1 MDRTIRLGYSHGSG
15 VISGIFYRLLPVQ
28 ILLMVLSSIN
38 TIIDGLFASNCIS
51 LVAMDATGLFAPVNG
66 VISAIGAVMLG
77 GSQILC
83 GNFMGK
89 NQDEATNGVFS
100 LDMVVIT
107 VLGAILTLTCLFFS
121 SPLASLLGAK
131 GAVADE
137 LALYIWGIS
146 FGFVPMMISTQ
157 LSAFLQM
164 ENEQKR
170 TYIGIAAMMVSNTL
184 FDWLFIVRM
193 DLGMLGLGLASSL
206 SNLVFVF
213 VLLSRYFSGKTSMHF
228 SLKLI
233 AWKQLGKVIYIGLPG
248 AITTFCLSVKWTLY
262 NYLLTNYGGDG
273 ALGAYAAFSS
283 LGAFFF
289 AITAGIGTT
298 TRLLASV
305 YVSERDRTSLIETM
319 KVALIQGGL
328 MVTAF
333 SVLIILCAVPLTRI
347 YYRDAALPV
356 YGLTISLLRI
366 NAISIPLSEISY
378 VIQSYYQCRG
388 RMKIVN
394 AIAIADGLVASGLM
408 ALVLTPPF
416 GAVGL
421 WWSIVANGVI
431 CLGIVIVYSMI
442 VMKRFPRSF
451 TDFIG
456 LEEEFGV
463 PESDRLDMVAFGMD
477 EVMNL
482 SETVITFCTQKGLD
496 PKRAYY
502 AGLCLEEMAGNIVL
516 HGFHKDN
523 KKHAVDMRVVYEEE
537 QLTIRLS
544 DNCRAFNPKERAE
557 IFNPDDITKNIGV
570 RMVARIAKSMQYQH
584 MLGLNVLTMVI

>member
-1 MDRTIRLGYSHGSG
+1 MDRTIRLGYSRGSG
-15 VISGIFYRLLPVQ
+15 VISGIFYKLLPVQ

-51 LVAMDATGLFAPVNG
+51 HVAMDATGLFAPVNG

-83 GNFMGK
+83 GRFMGK
-89 NQDEATNGVFS
+89 NQEHETNGIFTM
-100 LDMVVIT
+100 DMIVIT
-107 VLGAILTLTCLFFS
+107 ILAGILTCGCLFFS
-121 SPLASLLGAK
+121 STLASLLGAK
-131 GAVADE
+131 NAVANE
-137 LALYIWGIS
+137 LALYIRGIS
-146 FGFVPMMISTQ
+146 LGFIPQMICAQ

-170 TYIGIAAMMVSNTL
+170 TYIGIGAMMVSNTL
-184 FDWLFIVRM
+184 FDWLFIVQM

-206 SNLVFVF
+206 SNLVFF
-213 VLLSRYFSGKTSMHF
+213 VVLISRYVSGKTFMHF
-228 SLKLI
+228 SVKSI
-233 AWKQLGKVIYIGLPG
+233 DWRQLGKVIYIGLPG

-262 NYLLTNYGGDG
+262 NYLLTNYGGEG

-319 KVALIQGGL
+319 KVALIQGGII
-328 MVTAF
+328 VTAF
-333 SVLIILCAVPLTRI
+333 SILTILCAEPLTRI
-347 YYRDAALPV
+347 YYREAALPV
-356 YGLTISLLRI
+356 YRLTIALLRI

-394 AIAIADGLVASGLM
+394 AIALADGLIASGLM

-416 GAVGL
+416 GALGL

-431 CLGIVIVYSMI
+431 CLLIILVYSMI

-463 PESDRLDMVAFGMD
+463 PESDRLDMVAFGIE

-482 SETVITFCTQKGLD
+482 SETVIRFCTQKGLD
-496 PKRAYY
+496 EKRAYY

-516 HGFHKDN
+516 HGFNKDT
-523 KKHAVDMRVVYEEE
+523 KKHAVDMRVVYEEDE
-537 QLTIRLS
+537 LVIRLS
-544 DNCRAFNPKERAE
+544 DNCIPFNPKERAE
-557 IFNPDDITKNIGV
+557 IFNPEDITKNIGV
-570 RMVARIAKSMQYQH
+570 RMVGRIAKSMQYQN

>member
-1 MDRTIRLGYSHGSG
+1 MDRTIRLGYNSGSG

-28 ILLMVLSSIN
+28 ILLMVLASIN

-107 VLGAILTLTCLFFS
+107 VLGVMLTCFCLFFS
-121 SPLASLLGAK
+121 TSLASLLGAK
-131 GAVADE
+131 GAVAHE
-137 LALYIWGIS
+137 LSLYIRGIS
-146 FGFVPMMISTQ
+146 LGFIPMMISTQ

-170 TYIGIAAMMVSNTL
+170 TYIGIGAMMVSNTL
-184 FDWLFIVRM
+184 FDWLFIVQL

-206 SNLVFVF
+206 SNLVFVM
-213 VLLSRYFSGKTSMHF
+213 VLLSRYFSGKTAMHF
-228 SLKLI
+228 SLKI
-233 AWKQLGKVIYIGLPG
+233 VAWNQLGRVIYIGLPG

-319 KVALIQGGL
+319 KVALIQGGI

-333 SVLIILCAVPLTRI
+333 SVLIILCAEPLTRI
-347 YYRDAALPV
+347 YYRDAFLPV
-356 YGLTISLLRI
+356 YRLTISLLRI

-408 ALVLTPPF
+408 ALLLTPPF

-431 CLGIVIVYSMI
+431 CLLIIIVYSMI
-442 VMKRFPRSF
+442 VMKRFPLSF

-456 LEEEFGV
+456 LEDEFGV
-463 PESDRLDMVAFGMD
+463 PDCDRLDMVAFGMD

-482 SETVITFCTQKGLD
+482 SEKVIVFCKEKGLD
-496 PKRAYY
+496 PKRSYY

-516 HGFHKDN
+516 HGFHKDK
-523 KKHAVDMRVVYEEE
+523 KKHAVDMRVVYEED

-544 DNCRAFNPKERAE
+544 DNCIAFNPKERAE
-557 IFNPDDITKNIGV
+557 IFNPEDVTKNIGV
-570 RMVARIAKSMQYQH
+570 RMVASIAKSMQYRH

>member
-89 NQDEATNGVFS
+89 NQEEATNGVFS

-121 SPLASLLGAK
+121 SPLALLLGAK

-273 ALGAYAAFSS
+273 ALGAYAAFGS

-356 YGLTISLLRI
+356 YGLTIALLRI

-502 AGLCLEEMAGNIVL
+502 AGLCLEEMSGNIVL
-516 HGFHKDN
+516 HGFNKDN
-523 KKHAVDMRVVYEEE
+523 KKHAVDMRVVYEED

>member
-1 MDRTIRLGYSHGSG
+1 
-15 VISGIFYRLLPVQ
+15 
-28 ILLMVLSSIN
+28 
-38 TIIDGLFASNCIS
+38 
-51 LVAMDATGLFAPVNG
+51 
-66 VISAIGAVMLG
+66 
-77 GSQILC
+77 
-83 GNFMGK
+83 
-89 NQDEATNGVFS
+89 
-100 LDMVVIT
+100 
-107 VLGAILTLTCLFFS
+107 
-121 SPLASLLGAK
+121 
-131 GAVADE
+131 
-137 LALYIWGIS
+137 
-146 FGFVPMMISTQ
+146 
-157 LSAFLQM
+157 
-164 ENEQKR
+164 
-170 TYIGIAAMMVSNTL
+170 
-184 FDWLFIVRM
+184 
-193 DLGMLGLGLASSL
+193 
-206 SNLVFVF
+206 
-213 VLLSRYFSGKTSMHF
+213 
-228 SLKLI
+228 LKLI

-516 HGFHKDN
+516 HGFNKDN
-523 KKHAVDMRVVYEEE
+523 KKHAVDMRVVYEED

>member
-121 SPLASLLGAK
+121 SPLALLLGAK

-184 FDWLFIVRM
+184 FDWLFIVQM

-516 HGFHKDN
+516 HGFNKDN
-523 KKHAVDMRVVYEEE
+523 KKHAVDMRVVYEED

>member
-121 SPLASLLGAK
+121 SPLALLLGAK

-146 FGFVPMMISTQ
+146 FGFVPMMISSTQ

-233 AWKQLGKVIYIGLPG
+233 AWKVSGGGGPLQDVLALEPLRGSGRLFGQLAQRRKRGHALLDGLARAKGLRVLPQR
-248 AITTFCLSVKWTLY
+248 APA
-262 NYLLTNYGGDG
+262 LLFGV
-273 ALGAYAAFSS
+273 
-283 LGAFFF
+283 
-289 AITAGIGTT
+289 
-298 TRLLASV
+298 R
-305 YVSERDRTSLIETM
+305 
-319 KVALIQGGL
+319 
-328 MVTAF
+328 
-333 SVLIILCAVPLTRI
+333 
-347 YYRDAALPV
+347 
-356 YGLTISLLRI
+356 
-366 NAISIPLSEISY
+366 LSEFP
-378 VIQSYYQCRG
+378 VFERGLFLCRRRRLRHPQHG
-388 RMKIVN
+388 H
-394 AIAIADGLVASGLM
+394 G
-408 ALVLTPPF
+408 PP
-416 GAVGL
+416 
-421 WWSIVANGVI
+421 
-431 CLGIVIVYSMI
+431 
-442 VMKRFPRSF
+442 
-451 TDFIG
+451 
-456 LEEEFGV
+456 
-463 PESDRLDMVAFGMD
+463 
-477 EVMNL
+477 
-482 SETVITFCTQKGLD
+482 SEK
-496 PKRAYY
+496 
-502 AGLCLEEMAGNIVL
+502 
-516 HGFHKDN
+516 
-523 KKHAVDMRVVYEEE
+523 
-537 QLTIRLS
+537 
-544 DNCRAFNPKERAE
+544 
-557 IFNPDDITKNIGV
+557 
-570 RMVARIAKSMQYQH
+570 
-584 MLGLNVLTMVI
+584 